1 MPTSLA
7 SIPSNKSPEVSQVHS
22 ARVRPKL
29 KLQPL
34 VRDIGLTIATEL
46 FVLVSIL
53 LVTSLMGRLLG
64 ASPLGEY
71 LLVRRV
77 VAWLYSGAQL
87 GLGVALPRY
96 VAYAVNSSD
105 GKRESYFI
113 AAFSLLLGT
122 ALCLGVVLF
131 IGRPHVSQWLFGSA
145 QLTRLMLPLWF
156 LILGLLT
163 HAAVYGYYR
172 GCLLIARAN
181 AMQLSNSL
189 LALITVLVLYRLHS
203 LPLIV
208 TTMGCCTVVN
218 AGVFAVPIFSTIK
231 AHTWPAGFIN
241 HAFEL
246 LRYGIGRV
254 PGDFG
259 SSALFA
265 LGPMVAA
272 HYMPMARVSYLLLGL
287 NILMAVG
294 YSAAPLGIVLLSKLS
309 IMLSQNRRTDV
320 QARLEQLLTAVVD
333 ISAFTC
339 CQLLVFADIVIRA
352 WVGPGFLGATLV
364 VRLLVLAI
372 PPYLLYAA
380 LRSSIDAASVKP
392 RNAANIGVALIAYLI
407 CIGLTTK
414 LASLPYL
421 LDGLAASL
429 LAALVV
435 LGFLSANTV
444 RRLYDCRMPWSRVGR
459 SVAISIFLGIVSV
472 GFRAIYS
479 SQGSIVGVVA
489 FECAISIVFVAF
501 LMRQRSS
508 WVQYLVS
515 RCA

>member
-254 PGDFG
+254 PGE
-259 SSALFA
+259 SADGRS
-265 LGPMVAA
+265 GPPGAVT
-272 HYMPMARVSYLLLGL
+272 HCSGGHIRIYLL
-287 NILMAVG
+287 
-294 YSAAPLGIVLLSKLS
+294 SAA
-309 IMLSQNRRTDV
+309 R
-320 QARLEQLLTAVVD
+320 
-333 ISAFTC
+333 
-339 CQLLVFADIVIRA
+339 
-352 WVGPGFLGATLV
+352 
-364 VRLLVLAI
+364 
-372 PPYLLYAA
+372 
-380 LRSSIDAASVKP
+380 
-392 RNAANIGVALIAYLI
+392 I
-407 CIGLTTK
+407 CRYCD
-414 LASLPYL
+414 S
-421 LDGLAASL
+421 
-429 LAALVV
+429 
-435 LGFLSANTV
+435 
-444 RRLYDCRMPWSRVGR
+444 CVGR
-459 SVAISIFLGIVSV
+459 SRV
-472 GFRAIYS
+472 FRSNFGGAPSSTRYS
-479 SQGSIVGVVA
+479 ALSTLCGPKKQHRRGQ
-489 FECAISIVFVAF
+489 C
-501 LMRQRSS
+501 
-508 WVQYLVS
+508 
-515 RCA
+515 